1 MDKLLHELNRSLRAL
16 DDAYR
21 LGEITRDAYR
31 ARRRRLISPLRG
43 SGEADPHRIAS
54 THIRR
59 DEAGSATSG
68 PRSWLSAWMERLAG
82 RH

>member
-16 DDAYR
+16 DEAYR
-21 LGEITRDAYR
+21 LGEITRDDYR

-43 SGEADPHRIAS
+43 SGGADPRQTAS
-54 THIRR
+54 THTRQG
-59 DEAGSATSG
+59 EAGSATSG
-68 PRSWLSAWMERLAG
+68 PRSWLSAWVERLAG